1 MFSLF
6 AEKKFTRYVYMFAS
20 AIQAW
25 LSWVETV
32 WVRRWVET
40 VGSEVDWSNLVE
52 MVYAVWFNLIWEIVG
67 WGGLRCYNIYYEMV
81 RSSNGLGVPNH

>member
-1 MFSLF
+1 MMGWTFVRLYIL
-6 AEKKFTRYVYMFAS
+6 AGEKFTRYVCMFALV
-20 AIQAW
+20 IQAW

-52 MVYAVWFNLIWEIVG
+52 MVYAVWFNLIWGDSGVG
-67 WGGLRCYNIYYEMV
+67 WSEVL
-81 RSSNGLGVPNH
+81 

>member
-32 WVRRWVET
+32 
-40 VGSEVDWSNLVE
+40 GSDVDWSNLVE
-52 MVYAVWFNLIWEIVG
+52 MMYAVWFNLILEDSGVG
-67 WGGLRCYNIYYEMV
+67 WF
-81 RSSNGLGVPNH
+81 GVL